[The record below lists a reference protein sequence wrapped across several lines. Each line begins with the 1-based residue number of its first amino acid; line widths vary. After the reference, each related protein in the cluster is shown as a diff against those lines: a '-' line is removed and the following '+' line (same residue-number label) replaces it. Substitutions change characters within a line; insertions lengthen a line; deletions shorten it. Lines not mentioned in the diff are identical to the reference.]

1 MHMIVNLD
9 NLIRSNYDE
18 IKAGTY
24 RWKDEE
30 VEAVYKLAGSA
41 LKKIVLNELVDEY
54 EDVLQDLVC
63 VFFTKVIPNYDINK
77 KRTISTYSYV
87 AFKNYYLNILRKPI
101 IETVS
106 LQEKISED
114 TELGELIAA
123 EEAFNERIQAAKK
136 EIVERFKEL
145 NENNESVL
153 EYFFSE
159 KKVTT
164 RELSKKYK
172 VTGSCIALRVKK
184 AIEEAKKDPIIKKL
198 I

>member
-9 NLIRSNYDE
+9 NLIRRNYDE

-77 KRTISTYSYV
+77 KITISTYSYV

-114 TELGELIAA
+114 CGCRTCYFCS
-123 EEAFNERIQAAKK
+123 AFDGCP
-136 EIVERFKEL
+136 RFSQ
-145 NENNESVL
+145 N
-153 EYFFSE
+153 
-159 KKVTT
+159 
-164 RELSKKYK
+164 
-172 VTGSCIALRVKK
+172 TGYWCRVCSRC
-184 AIEEAKKDPIIKKL
+184 A
-198 I
+198 